1 MAFDFDAIF
10 SDALKAG
17 VAAAKPGGKAAKDW
31 IRESARANE
40 ESLRAIAEGVLHRQI
55 SGETGGMLLKESARA
70 LQSEKPG
77 MQVATSHASS
87 THVPSARGRKQSPP
101 PSSTFPSQS

>member
-10 SDALKAG
+10 KDALNAG

-40 ESLRAIAEGVLHRQI
+40 ASLRAIAEGILKKQI
-55 SGETGGMLLKESARA
+55 STETGNMLLQESARA
-70 LQSEKPG
+70 LRSEAAALSVIVKAAAQAAANAFLDTLFG
-77 MQVATSHASS
+77 ALRSALKVAL
-87 THVPSARGRKQSPP
+87 
-101 PSSTFPSQS
+101 

>member
-31 IRESARANE
+31 IRESAKANE

-70 LQSEKPG
+70 LQSEAAALSVIVKAAAQAAANAFLDSLFG
-77 MQVATSHASS
+77 GLK
-87 THVPSARGRKQSPP
+87 SALNIAL
-101 PSSTFPSQS
+101 